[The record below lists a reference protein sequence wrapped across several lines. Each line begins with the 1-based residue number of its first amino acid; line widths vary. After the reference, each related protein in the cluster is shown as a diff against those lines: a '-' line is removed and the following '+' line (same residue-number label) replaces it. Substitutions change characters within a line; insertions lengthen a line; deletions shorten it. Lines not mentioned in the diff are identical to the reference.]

1 VDRARLAPWCISFVT
16 NRADR
21 LISTNTLTAEEA
33 HKHLPDERKVLGYRS
48 PPGSL
53 SAEAQSVVDKHD
65 REPVT
70 KGSSRGSRKRS
81 SPYISD
87 GRRN

>member
-1 VDRARLAPWCISFVT
+1 VDWAHLAPGWISFVT
-16 NRADR
+16 DRADR
-21 LISTNTLTAEEA
+21 LISTNTQTAEEA
-33 HKHLPDERKVLGYRS
+33 HKHQSEERKALGYRS
-48 PPGSL
+48 PPSSL

-81 SPYISD
+81 SPLD
-87 GRRN
+87 HRR